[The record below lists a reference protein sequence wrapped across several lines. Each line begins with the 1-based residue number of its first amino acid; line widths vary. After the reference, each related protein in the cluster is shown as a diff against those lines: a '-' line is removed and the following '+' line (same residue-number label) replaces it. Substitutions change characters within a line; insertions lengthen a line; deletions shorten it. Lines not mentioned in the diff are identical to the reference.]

1 VNWNDGKLN
10 VNWCNP
16 QNANSNWRV
25 RTEVSYKTPQIGV
38 LYYEFMNNKNSHD
51 IFDNII
57 SLNNL
62 FFAWREFK
70 EGKLQK
76 IDVRFFKSSLGK
88 NLSEIHNKLKN
99 KTWIPDEYVSFY
111 IRDPK
116 LRNIHKA
123 SVRDRVLNQAVFR
136 ILYKIFDKSF
146 IFDSYSSR
154 IGKGTHNA
162 VYRLND
168 FIRKE
173 SNNYRSNVF
182 VLKCDVQKFFD
193 SVSHDVLMKLIK
205 NKVSEKNTLW
215 LINKIIKS
223 FKKYPNKGIPLGNVT
238 SQLFAN
244 IYLNELDQFMKHK
257 LKVKYYVRYC
267 DDFVI
272 LSKDEKYLRN
282 LIKEIDCFLRENLKI
297 NLHPSKVTIK
307 KANQGID
314 FLGYVSFYHYKVL
327 RTKTKKRAFKK
338 IKIRKNQL
346 DKKII
351 SSYSFKQTL
360 NSYLGIL
367 KHCKGLKV
375 EKEILKIAD
384 IDKVQLILL

>member
-1 VNWNDGKLN
+1 MNDEN
-10 VNWCNP
+10 FYN
-16 QNANSNWRV
+16 
-25 RTEVSYKTPQIGV
+25 
-38 LYYEFMNNKNSHD
+38 

-76 IDVRFFKSSLGK
+76 IDVQSFKNNFGEK
-88 NLSEIHNKLKN
+88 LSEIHNKLKN
-99 KTWIPDEYVSFY
+99 KTWIPDDYTSFY
-111 IRDPK
+111 IKDPK

-154 IGKGTHNA
+154 TGKGTHGA
-162 VYRLND
+162 VYRLNN

-173 SNNYRSNVF
+173 SDNYRSNVF

-193 SVSHDVLMKLIK
+193 SVSHDILLKLIE
-205 NKVSEKNTLW
+205 NKISDKDVLW

-257 LKVKYYVRYC
+257 LKIKYYVRYC

-282 LIKEIDCFLRENLKI
+282 LIKETNYFLKENLKI
-297 NLHPSKVTIK
+297 NLHPGKVSIK
-307 KANQGID
+307 KVDQGID
-314 FLGYVSFYHYKVL
+314 FLGYVSFYHHRVL
-327 RTKTKKRAFKK
+327 RTRTKKRAFRK
-338 IKIRKNQL
+338 IKFKKNQL
-346 DKKII
+346 NRKII
-351 SSYSFKQTL
+351 NPYSFKQTL

-367 KHCKGLKV
+367 KHCKGLKIK
-375 EKEILKIAD
+375 KEILKIAD
-384 IDKVQLILL
+384 IDKVQLTML